1 MHVAGLLYNFAHA
14 VFTALEDLQSLIFTL
29 EIFVAEAA
37 YTAAREIN
45 FAESIFTEWI
55 LAWVNWLQH
64 LKVVHSCTW
73 AKVWIFCW

>member
-55 LAWVNWLQH
+55 LA
-64 LKVVHSCTW
+64 
-73 AKVWIFCW
+73 